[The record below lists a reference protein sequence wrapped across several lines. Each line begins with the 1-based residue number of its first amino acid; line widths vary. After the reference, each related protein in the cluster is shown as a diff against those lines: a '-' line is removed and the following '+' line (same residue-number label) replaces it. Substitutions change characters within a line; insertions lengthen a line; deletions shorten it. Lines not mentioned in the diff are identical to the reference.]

1 MALKREQVKAMF
13 AKWGF
18 DTTDFKKG
26 GFQNVVKQL
35 NLFDKPQKF
44 FTTDLD
50 GNPQQLAWEWRSKKH
65 DVTVVTVNNP
75 ITGEDG
81 RAIFK
86 RPNEKDFAG
95 SIGVEGEK
103 LKVEKAIKLIRDNA
117 THIKGESPNDR
128 DFV

>member
-1 MALKREQVKAMF
+1 MARSREQVKAIF

-18 DTTDFKKG
+18 DTTDFKKD
-26 GFQNVVKQL
+26 GFQNVIKGL
-35 NLFDKPQKF
+35 ELSEKPDPF

-50 GNPQQLAWEWRSKKH
+50 GKPQQLAWEWRSRKGG
-65 DVTVVTVNNP
+65 VRVVTVNNP

-81 RAIFK
+81 RKIFN

-103 LKVEKAIKLIRDNA
+103 LKVEKAVRLIRENA
-117 THIKGESPNDR
+117 TLIKGESPNDR
-128 DFV
+128 EFV